1 MHVRLG
7 LSHAEGMVT
16 LPTIDN
22 VFVKEEPTAEAEN
35 DDDSAK
41 LVIEEELADRNE
53 PIARTRDSG

>member
-1 MHVRLG
+1 
-7 LSHAEGMVT
+7 MVT

-41 LVIEEELADRNE
+41 LVIEEELAGSNE
-53 PIARTRDSG
+53 PTSRTKDSG